1 MSFSEINYIGVVVGA
16 ILNMFLGFLWY
27 GPLFAKPWMKLTG
40 LTAEKIEAASSNMGV
55 MYSFAFVLALLSAFV
70 MQLVVR
76 TFGIITLQ
84 EAVTLALLLWG
95 GFSGSAI
102 FMNGLFAQKP
112 LKLLL
117 IDSGY
122 FLIQMVMLAIL
133 YTFLV

>member
-27 GPLFAKPWMKLTG
+27 GPLFAKPWMKLSG
-40 LTAEKIEAASSNMGV
+40 MTAEKIEAASSKMGV
-55 MYSFAFVLALLSAFV
+55 TYSFTFVLALLSAFV

-76 TFGIITLQ
+76 TFGIMTLQ
-84 EAVTLALLLWG
+84 EAVILAVLLWS

-102 FMNGLFAQKP
+102 FMNGLFVQKP
-112 LKLLL
+112 FKLLL

-122 FLIQMVMLAIL
+122 FLTQMVMLAIL